1 MFFKLI
7 ANFVLIFLIE
17 FKYLFDYN
25 ILIKIIN
32 IFINKRKLKI
42 IIKILF

>member
-25 ILIKIIN
+25 IFIKIIL
-32 IFINKRKLKI
+32 IFINKIKLKI
-42 IIKILF
+42 LIKILF

>member
-7 ANFVLIFLIE
+7 ANFVLIFLNE

-42 IIKILF
+42 LIK

>member
-17 FKYLFDYN
+17 FKYLLDYN

-42 IIKILF
+42 LIKILS

>member
-7 ANFVLIFLIE
+7 ANFVLLLFIE

-25 ILIKIIN
+25 IFIKIIL
-32 IFINKRKLKI
+32 IFINKIKLKI
-42 IIKILF
+42 LIKFLS

>member
-25 ILIKIIN
+25 ILIKTIH
-32 IFINKRKLKI
+32 IFINKIKLKI
-42 IIKILF
+42 LIKILT

>member
-42 IIKILF
+42 LIKILT

>member
-1 MFFKLI
+1 MYFKLI

-42 IIKILF
+42 LIKILS